1 MFNKAVASLLPLMPK
16 RLVWIFSK
24 RYIAGEKLDDAVSV
38 IKEFNANGY
47 RASIDLLGEHFAL
60 TEQIN
65 ACKNEYLKIIEEAAN
80 DKLETTISLKP
91 TMFGLLTDSIRCY
104 IRIQEIVKKAA
115 SRNIFIRID
124 MEDSKCTD
132 LEIDIFKKLLIE
144 FPDNVGLVL
153 QSYLKRTLDDL
164 KMMHSFNKKRFP
176 LNIRLCKGIYIESE
190 KISYKKHDEINSHF
204 LKDLEYMFQNEFYC
218 AIATHDKELTEGSL
232 QLINKYNIPKSM
244 YEFQMLYGVTPELR
258 TSIASAGHPMR
269 IYVPYGKNWFSYC
282 TRRLK
287 ENPRIMSHL
296 IKALFYKG

>member
-1 MFNKAVASLLPLMPK
+1 MLNKAIASLLPLMPP

-24 RYIAGEKLDDAVSV
+24 RYIAGEKLGDAITV
-38 IKEFNANGY
+38 IKEFNTNGY
-47 RASIDLLGEHFAL
+47 RASIDLLGEHFTL

-65 ACKNEYLKIIEEAAN
+65 SCKNEYLKIIEEVAN

-91 TMFGLLTDSIRCY
+91 TMFGLLSDSNRCY
-104 IRIQEIVKKAA
+104 LRIQEIVKKAA
-115 SRNIFIRID
+115 SRNCFIRID

-144 FPDNVGLVL
+144 FPYNVGLVL
-153 QSYLKRTLDDL
+153 QSYLKRTMDDI
-164 KMMHSFNKKRFP
+164 KMLHSFNKKRFP
-176 LNIRLCKGIYIESE
+176 LNIRLCKGIYIERE
-190 KISYKKHDEINSHF
+190 KIAYKKHNEINIHF

-218 AIATHDKELTEGSL
+218 AIATHDKELTDGSL
-232 QLINKYNIPKSM
+232 QLINKYSFPKSR

-258 TSIASAGHPMR
+258 RSIANAGHPMR
-269 IYVPYGKNWFSYC
+269 IYVPYGKNWFNYC

>member
-1 MFNKAVASLLPLMPK
+1 MFNKAIASLLPLMPS

-24 RYIAGEKLDDAVSV
+24 RYIAGEKLENAVSV

-65 ACKNEYLKIIEEAAN
+65 SCKNEYLKIIEEVAN
-80 DKLETTISLKP
+80 DKLEATISLKP
-91 TMFGLLTDSIRCY
+91 TMFGLLSDSNRCY
-104 IRIQEIVKKAA
+104 LSIQEIVKKAA
-115 SRNIFIRID
+115 SRNCFIRID

-132 LEIDIFKKLLIE
+132 LEIDIFKKLLIK

-164 KMMHSFNKKRFP
+164 KMLHSFNNKRLP

-190 KISYKKHDEINSHF
+190 KIAYKKHDEINNQF

-232 QLINKYNIPKSM
+232 QLINKYNVPKSL

-258 TSIASAGHPMR
+258 TSIANAGHPMR
-269 IYVPYGKNWFSYC
+269 IYVPYGKNWFNYC